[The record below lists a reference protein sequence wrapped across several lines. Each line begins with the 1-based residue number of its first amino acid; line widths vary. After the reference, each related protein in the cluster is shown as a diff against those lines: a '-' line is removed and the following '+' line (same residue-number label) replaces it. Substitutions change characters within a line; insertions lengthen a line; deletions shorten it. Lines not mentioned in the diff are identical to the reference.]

1 MNPKK
6 APRLDNLTS
15 DICLQFTLLFPD
27 LMTDIMNHCLTL
39 QHFPRQWKRAY
50 IKIIP
55 KPNKTDYTEI
65 NSYRQMGLLPVFG
78 KALDKLFVRRVTFAA
93 TKFDKLSERVRVQ
106 AADQYY
112 GCSQRRH
119 QCNRTSQE

>member
-6 APRLDNLTS
+6 APGLDNLTS

-27 LMTDIMNHCLTL
+27 LVTDIMNRCLTL

-55 KPNKTDYTEI
+55 KLNKTDYTEL
-65 NSYRQMGLLPVFG
+65 NSYRPIGLLPVFG
-78 KALDKLFVRRVTFAA
+78 KTLEKLFVRP
-93 TKFDKLSERVRVQ
+93 VR
-106 AADQYY
+106 YI
-112 GCSQRRH
+112 R
-119 QCNRTSQE
+119 CNEI